1 MKPPSKKNPL
11 GRGRIPGHTLVRVGS
26 EAKGVLRGTD
36 GKGRPLWEFLL
47 RVSPAGKPS
56 KNLYCTGWDDALSEA
71 RKQVALWQAAK
82 AAPVADARWTMS
94 ATIARYLAAKKDKGK
109 ANAGT
114 QRVEEAWIRRVVKPY
129 FVVELKDPAVDAVTE
144 EHVRAWI
151 AKYVEDGRSAS
162 TRHHRTRVLR
172 ALFAYAVRKGQRL
185 TNPAEDFVV
194 RPRLV
199 KKGGDQ
205 RGHYP
210 LSAAEMKVLQDW
222 LDTNPLTPPSV
233 AFAIRL
239 AAAVGCRDQELT
251 HLRLEDVQLD
261 TVTPLVRVAHFKCA
275 CGYCARNRG
284 GQRRTKTSHE
294 RLVVLPPEL
303 VAPFRDYVAARGEQ
317 VPAASAWAFPVWS
330 AIRSGRRKAG
340 DQLGEG
346 VLNEWL
352 QKAVKAAKLAVDP
365 ERERLVAHSLR
376 AFAHTELT
384 DRSHDYEAVAVQ
396 LGHALP
402 GMGNRYSTLAE
413 QPAKLAAALYPKT
426 EPPRLAI
433 VA

>member
-11 GRGRIPGHTLVRVGS
+11 GRGVIPGHTLVRVGS
-26 EAKGVLRGTD
+26 EAKGVPRGMDD
-36 GKGRPLWEFLL
+36 GRSLWEYVV
-47 RVSPAGKPS
+47 RAQGGRPS
-56 KNLYCTGWDDALSEA
+56 KNLYCKDWDHAISEA
-71 RKQVALWQAAK
+71 RKQVTLWKAAGEEK
-82 AAPVADARWTMS
+82 AAPAGAWSMS
-94 ATIARYLAAKKDKGK
+94 DLIARYLAAKKDKGR

-114 QRVEEAWIRRVVKPY
+114 QRVEAAWIGRVVEPY
-129 FVVELKDPAVDAVTE
+129 FVVELKDPAAGTITE
-144 EHVRAWI
+144 EQVRTWV

-172 ALFAYAVRKGQRL
+172 ALFAYAVKKGQRL

-194 RPRLV
+194 RPRLK

-205 RGHYP
+205 RAHYP

-222 LDTNPLTPPSV
+222 LDANAPPSV

-251 HLRLEDVQLD
+251 HCRLKDVQLD
-261 TVTPLVRVAHFKCA
+261 TVTPLIHVAHFKCA

-284 GQRRTKTSHE
+284 GERRTKTSHE
-294 RLVVLPPEL
+294 RLVALPPEL
-303 VAPFRDYVAARGEQ
+303 VAPFRDYLAARGEQ
-317 VPAASAWAFPVWS
+317 VPPESEWAFPVWS

-346 VLNEWL
+346 VLNENL
-352 QKAVKAAKLAVDP
+352 ARAVKAKEIAVD
-365 ERERLVAHSLR
+365 RERQRLVLHSLR
-376 AFAHTELT
+376 AFSHTELNN
-384 DRSHDYEAVAVQ
+384 RSGNYEAVAVQ

-402 GMGNRYSTLAE
+402 GMGSRYSTLAE
-413 QPAKLAAALYPKT
+413 QPAQLAALLYPQKA
-426 EPPRLAI
+426 EAPRLAI
-433 VA
+433 VAA